1 MEMERIKVIGVGP
14 GGEDYLLPAA
24 QKALQEAEILVGGRR
39 ALQLC
44 RRWQKKEI
52 GIDADLRRVVAFL
65 KENRE
70 KKIAVLVSGDP
81 GLYSLL
87 DFLLKHFRPEELEV
101 IPGLSSVQLA
111 FARAGMTWQE
121 AVILSLHGREEPAR
135 VMAERVLPAVRGG
148 TKVAL
153 LTDRNFPPPKI
164 AAYLVQRGVRGKK
177 MVVGE
182 NLSYPEERVVAAGLE
197 EMAASREEFK
207 NCVVLIVDG

>member
-1 MEMERIKVIGVGP
+1 MERIKVIGVGP

-24 QKALQEAEILVGGRR
+24 QKALQDVEILVGGRR

-44 RRWQKKEI
+44 HRWQKKEI
-52 GIDADLRRVVAFL
+52 KIDADLHRVVAFL

-87 DFLLKHFRPEELEV
+87 DLLLKHFRPEELEV

-111 FARAGMTWQE
+111 FARAKMTWQD
-121 AVILSLHGREEPAR
+121 AVIFSLHGREKPAQ
-135 VMAERVLPAVRGG
+135 VMAERVLPAVREG

-153 LTDRNFPPPKI
+153 LTDGSFPPPKI
-164 AAYLVQRGVRGKK
+164 AAYLVQHGVRGKK

-197 EMAASREEFK
+197 EMAVSREEFK
-207 NCVVLIVDG
+207 NCVVLIADG

>member
-1 MEMERIKVIGVGP
+1 MEKIKVIGVGP

-24 QKALQEAEILVGGRR
+24 QKALEEAEVLVGRTR
-39 ALQLC
+39 ALALC
-44 RRWQKKEI
+44 RRGQKKELK
-52 GIDADLRRVVAFL
+52 IDADLRRVVAFL

-87 DFLLKHFRPEELEV
+87 DFLLKHFTPEELEV

-111 FARAGMTWQE
+111 FARAKMTWQD
-121 AVILSLHGREEPAR
+121 AVIFSLHGREKPAR
-135 VMAERVLPAVRGG
+135 AMAERILPAVRGG

-153 LTDRNFPPPKI
+153 LTDGSFPPPKI
-164 AAYLVQRGVRGKK
+164 AKYLVQHGVRGKK

-207 NCVVLIVDG
+207 NCVVLIADG